1 MALKK
6 ILVITDALTQPLY
19 HARVRNV
26 VQSLRDKNVNIDWIT
41 EKYETIPSTL
51 NVEPIIQIPFYK
63 HRGTLGKVEWLC
75 KNILNVLFDYKNRY
89 FTRHALKYVTDKEYD
104 MVFCSTFHT
113 FGLRA
118 AHKIAKQKQIPLH
131 IDLRDIA
138 EQCANNAYSKALSS
152 SSFNLISKL
161 YRQLNIWRRN
171 KILRKADSLSS
182 VSPWH
187 VAYLSQFNPN
197 THLIYNG
204 YDEKRFYPTKVKS
217 ERFKIVYAGKW
228 YGKPLQDPTLLFEA
242 LAEIDKPLIDI
253 VWYTNA
259 EMHAPLKQMA
269 SQYLENNHQLE
280 VNSYVPNSEVA
291 TILANSS
298 IILVLTNKGT
308 HGIMTTKFFEA
319 LGVEKPILCI
329 RSDEGYLAKT
339 IQETKSGL
347 AATRV
352 EEVKDFILKAYAQ
365 WEQEGYTHVEVQQK
379 EQFSRQNQALQFEE
393 IFNNIIK

>member
-26 VQSLRDKNVNIDWIT
+26 VQSLRYKNVSIDWIT

-63 HRGTLGKVEWLC
+63 HQGTLGKVEWLC

-113 FGLRA
+113 FGLQA
-118 AHKIAKQKQIPLH
+118 AHKIAQQKQIPLH

-152 SSFNLISKL
+152 SSFHLISKL

-171 KILRKADSLSS
+171 KILRQADSLSS

-269 SQYLENNHQLE
+269 AQHLPKHYQLKVNN
-280 VNSYVPNSEVA
+280 YVPNSEVA

-352 EEVKDFILKAYAQ
+352 KEVKEFILNAYAQ
-365 WEQEGYTHVEVQQK
+365 WEREGYTHVEVQQK
-379 EQFSRQNQALQFEE
+379 EQFSRQAQALQFEE